1 MNRRIKKRLG
11 SICKALLTVPVSYA
25 RSGLLLSSRSVGALK
40 PVGRTVSEVPFMIVR
55 STYRSTAIL
64 VVKRPQLRKHG
75 SEAVNAMQAQIQLV
89 QAQVLNALK
98 EKAAQGHR
106 ATVKAATIV
115 VKVIGTFPCAS
126 TPVQPAIYKELLSH
140 SNNLVNE
147 SVSETATGAT
157 ASVASSVCSESGAE
171 AFVRPSTV
179 GHGLTVQLA
188 RDDLD
193 SILAA

>member
-1 MNRRIKKRLG
+1 M
-11 SICKALLTVPVSYA
+11 
-25 RSGLLLSSRSVGALK
+25 
-40 PVGRTVSEVPFMIVR
+40 PVGRSVSVVPFTIVR

-64 VVKRPQLRKHG
+64 IVKRPQLRKHG
-75 SEAVNAMQAQIQLV
+75 SEAVSAMQAQIQLV
-89 QAQVLNALK
+89 QAQVLSALK

-106 ATVKAATIV
+106 ATVKAATLV

-126 TPVQPAIYKELLSH
+126 APVQPAIYKVLLSH

-147 SVSETATGAT
+147 SVSETASGAS
-157 ASVASSVCSESGAE
+157 ASVASAVCSESGAE
-171 AFVRPSTV
+171 TFARPSTV

>member
-64 VVKRPQLRKHG
+64 VVKRPQLRKH
-75 SEAVNAMQAQIQLV
+75 SSLAVNAMQAQIQLV

-147 SVSETATGAT
+147 SVSETSSGAT

-171 AFVRPSTV
+171 TFVRPSTV